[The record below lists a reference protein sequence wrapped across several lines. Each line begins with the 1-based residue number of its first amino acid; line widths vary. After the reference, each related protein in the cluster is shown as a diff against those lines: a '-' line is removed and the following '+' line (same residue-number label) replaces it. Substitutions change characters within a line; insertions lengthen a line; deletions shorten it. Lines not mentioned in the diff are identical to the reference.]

1 MSTSLRFL
9 ESLGVQNVRTFVGR
23 IANPSR
29 TEWHSVLLGCG
40 FAALGLLLCCFACSA
55 AQAADFYVATDGSDA
70 SPGTEEK
77 PFATIA
83 RARGAVR
90 ETIAQG
96 LTEDVTV
103 VIRGGIYRVTEP
115 IVFGLEDS
123 GTEERSITYEAAH
136 GEKPVIRGGRVITGW
151 TAGDDGIWRVE
162 LPDVESGKWSFR
174 QLWVNGSRVQR
185 ARHPNEGYLRAE
197 KVGADRRTNFQFREG
212 DLRSYDD
219 VQDVELVF
227 LHDWSITRVPLKSI
241 DEMSRTLTVQHQVG
255 GPGSWCRMDWFEKQ
269 PRYYLE
275 NSAAF
280 LDAPGEWHL
289 DCKNGVLSYRPRA
302 GEEIGQVEVVAPVA
316 GQLLA
321 ASGDTEKNCPI
332 RNLHFVGLAFEHAG
346 WSPPDGVYWGRQAC
360 TYWSPN
366 TPVNVS
372 HHEADPAAVQFDL
385 AEACSFQDGRV
396 AHVGASGIW
405 LGRGCQAG
413 HIIGTV
419 VSDTGGNG
427 VMIGEGQPRNVGDE
441 PWWQAA
447 PEEAA
452 SGNIVTNCVVERCG
466 QELFGAVGVWVGLAA
481 KTTIA
486 HNEVR
491 FHPYTGVSIGWMW
504 WNPRSRPEPRE
515 TPCEQ
520 TIVADNHIHHI
531 MLTLSDGGGI
541 YSLGSQPGSALRG
554 NLIHDVPVNVGRAE
568 SNGMFLDQGT
578 GNFVIEQNV
587 IYNVPRSPLRFH
599 KGWENVVRNNVLEV
613 REGAPTVRYNDTV
626 VERITLEDNTIV
638 EKVPDSVLKQARK
651 RAGLEPAYREG
662 LQ

>member
-1 MSTSLRFL
+1 MIEPEREVIPMNSGLRLLSLL
-9 ESLGVQNVRTFVGR
+9 S
-23 IANPSR
+23 
-29 TEWHSVLLGCG
+29 
-40 FAALGLLLCCFACSA
+40 CCLACSTA
-55 AQAADFYVATDGSDA
+55 LAGDYFVATDGSDA
-70 SPGTEEK
+70 EPGTQER

-83 RARGAVR
+83 RARDAVR
-90 ETIAQG
+90 GMIERG
-96 LTEDVTV
+96 LTKDITV
-103 VIRGGIYRVTEP
+103 VIRGGNYRVTEP
-115 IVFGLEDS
+115 IVLGLKDS
-123 GTEERSITYEAAH
+123 ATEEHSITYKAAP
-136 GEKPVIRGGRVITGW
+136 GEKPVISGGRVIRGW
-151 TAGDDGIWRVE
+151 TVGDDGIWRAE
-162 LPDVESGKWSFR
+162 LPDVKSGKWSFR
-174 QLWVNGSRVQR
+174 QLWVNGSRAQR
-185 ARHPNEGYLRAE
+185 ARYPNEGYFRAE
-197 KVGADRRTNFQFREG
+197 KVGADRRTNFQFLEG

-241 DEMSRTLTVQHQVG
+241 DEQTRTLTVQHQVG

-275 NSAAF
+275 NSAEF
-280 LDAPGEWHL
+280 VDAPGEWHL
-289 DCKNGVLSYRPRA
+289 DCKSGVLSYRPRP
-302 GEEIGQVEVVAPVA
+302 GEKIGQVEVVAPVA
-316 GQLLA
+316 DRLLA
-321 ASGDTEKNCPI
+321 ASGDLRKNCPI

-346 WSPPDGVYWGRQAC
+346 WSPLDGVYWGRQAC
-360 TYWSPN
+360 TYWSPT
-366 TPVNVS
+366 TPANVS
-372 HHEADPAAVQFDL
+372 HEEADPAAVQFDL
-385 AEACSFQDGRV
+385 AEACSFRDGRV

-405 LGRGCQAG
+405 FGRGCQAG
-413 HIIGTV
+413 RIVGTV

-447 PEEAA
+447 PEQAA
-452 SGNIVTNCVVERCG
+452 VGNTVTNCVVERCG
-466 QELFGAVGVWVGLAA
+466 QELFGAVGVWVGLAG

-504 WNPRSRPEPRE
+504 WNPRSRPEPRK

-520 TIVADNHIHHI
+520 TIVSDNHIHHI

-578 GNFVIEQNV
+578 GNFVIEHNV

-599 KGWENVVRNNVLEV
+599 KGWENVVRDNVLEV
-613 REGAPTVRYNDTV
+613 REGIPTIRYNDTV
-626 VERITLEDNTIV
+626 AERIKLENNTIV
-638 EKVPDSVLKQARK
+638 EKIPSDVLEQARK
-651 RAGLEPAYREG
+651 RAGLEPEYRD
-662 LQ
+662 

>member
-1 MSTSLRFL
+1 MKADLR
-9 ESLGVQNVRTFVGR
+9 
-23 IANPSR
+23 
-29 TEWHSVLLGCG
+29 LLS
-40 FAALGLLLCCFACSA
+40 LLLCCLACSA
-55 AQAADFYVATDGSDA
+55 ARATNFYVAIDGSDA
-70 SPGTEEK
+70 NAGTEEK

-83 RARGAVR
+83 RARDAVR
-90 ETIAQG
+90 KTIAQG
-96 LTEDVTV
+96 LPQDVTV
-103 VIRGGIYRVTEP
+103 VIHGGTYRVTEP

-123 GTEERSITYEAAH
+123 GTEKHSITYKAAA
-136 GEKPVIRGGRVITGW
+136 GEKPVISGGRVITGW
-151 TAGDDGIWRVE
+151 TAGDDGIWRAE
-162 LPDVESGKWSFR
+162 LPDAKSGKWSFR
-174 QLWVNGSRVQR
+174 QLWVNGSRAQR
-185 ARHPNEGYLRAE
+185 ARHPNEGYFRAE

-638 EKVPDSVLKQARK
+638 EKVPDSVLEQARK
-651 RAGLEPAYREG
+651 RAGLEPAYRDKL